1 MTKTVKKTCMWI
13 AIVVAVLFVC
23 GLVINGI
30 AGVQLRKVLSGVPGG
45 QIDFGRVHVALLR
58 GNVEVKDVSV
68 MLDDSTENHI
78 EGFVKSIRLE
88 KILWT
93 DLTKGEALA
102 KRLVVKD
109 GKIGMHNPKNSMKVS
124 AQGINV
130 SVHDVGYIIKEGRVE
145 YNDSLYSVSLDSLDY
160 IDELGVSR
168 IQIGHLAT
176 ADAGPV
182 EVLGMRFY
190 NCVPQEQLAEKMG
203 KVSVMWVDAKMDS
216 LSTSPLNIPRLVT
229 SKNIEIDKIRLVSPE
244 VVLLQDDR
252 YPPAVPY
259 PTFQEG
265 LNTLKTPLLIKEIDA
280 SIKAFTFIW
289 ETTHV
294 NRGTFPMHNMQLNVK
309 SASNAPNNLMEMKVK
324 SGRKGKA
331 RLDFTL
337 RVRNDKKESTSGRM
351 LIYDL
356 EGSTLDPF
364 MRPLFGATAQAD
376 IHQIDAQFKGNK
388 SQMTNDF
395 LMLYDNLALKAWD
408 DVDAPYKIVSKN
420 SGVINFFANLVV
432 PKANPAVAGKDPK
445 KVETSFERN
454 TWLPYPSYII
464 QALTTG
470 MLHTVLPGSTVK
482 KK

>member
-30 AGVQLRKVLSGVPGG
+30 AGAQLRKVLSGVPGG
-45 QIDFGRVHVALLR
+45 QIDFSRVHVSLLG

-68 MLDDSTENHI
+68 TLEDSTENHI
-78 EGFVKSIRLE
+78 EGFVKTIRLE
-88 KILWT
+88 KIRWA
-93 DLTKGEALA
+93 DLAKGEAYA
-102 KRLVVKD
+102 KRLIVKD
-109 GKIGMHNPKNSMKVS
+109 GKIGMQNPKNSMKVS

-130 SVHDVGYIIKEGRVE
+130 SVQDLGYVIKESRVE

-182 EVLGMRFY
+182 EAQGMRFY

-203 KVSVMWVDAKMDS
+203 KVSVMWYDAKLDS
-216 LSTSPLNIPRLVT
+216 LCTSPLNIPRLVA
-229 SKNIEIDKIRLVSPE
+229 SQNIEVDKIRVSGPE

-265 LNTLKTPLLIKEIDA
+265 INTLKTPLLIKEIDA

-294 NRGTFPMHNMQLNVK
+294 NRGTFPMHNMQLSVK

-337 RVRNDKKESTSGRM
+337 RVRNDKKERTSGRM